1 MIFNSFARF
10 VASVDDRCY
19 CCGNLHAT
27 DVQHTAQ
34 ARLQIH
40 CNRAQGIALIIVNLF
55 MNKSR
60 VDSDMNVT
68 FSFSLGSFVSRIFL

>member
-40 CNRAQGIALIIVNLF
+40 CNRAQGIALMIVNLF
-55 MNKSR
+55 I

>member
-19 CCGNLHAT
+19 RCGNLHAT

-40 CNRAQGIALIIVNLF
+40 CNRAQGIALMIVNLF
-55 MNKSR
+55 I

>member
-27 DVQHTAQ
+27 DVQHTTQ

-40 CNRAQGIALIIVNLF
+40 CNRAQGIALMIVNLLI
-55 MNKSR
+55 